1 VTWWVADVE
10 PAKEGKRVEQSKVS
24 RNGMRNFFFTYR
36 RKHSIF
42 VTLTRL
48 CNDLCIRPLGR
59 SFFFLILLFLRSFFF
74 LVLCFLLYI
83 YRINDLINWSARI
96 IEIYFHSRWPPQHL
110 SLWSAQIVR
119 SSNILIVEG
128 FGPINRRYLLNFG

>member
-1 VTWWVADVE
+1 MHPATWQKFLFSDIV
-10 PAKEGKRVEQSKVS
+10 VS
-24 RNGMRNFFFTYR
+24 QKFLFPCVMF
-36 RKHSIF
+36 
-42 VTLTRL
+42 
-48 CNDLCIRPLGR
+48 
-59 SFFFLILLFLRSFFF
+59 SFI
-74 LVLCFLLYI
+74 YI